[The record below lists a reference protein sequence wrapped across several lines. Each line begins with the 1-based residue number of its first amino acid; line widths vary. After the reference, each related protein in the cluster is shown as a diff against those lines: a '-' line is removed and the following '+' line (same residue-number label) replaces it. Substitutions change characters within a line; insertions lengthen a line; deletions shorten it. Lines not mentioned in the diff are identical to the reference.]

1 MALQIRDEFIHRL
14 FIGPVEADVVVVVD
28 GNGIDQDVL
37 TTQETGQ
44 FLSAGVG
51 TSQALDED
59 VFKGDLPASDIEIVA
74 GRLQD
79 FVEGIFLGNRH
90 DATPQGIVR
99 RVEGYGQGD
108 GHALFGQVVHLGDDA
123 RRRQGHVAIAQIER
137 ILFVDELHEADD
149 VIVVEERFP
158 CPHDDD
164 RMEVR
169 RDVFAESQEL
179 GDHFASRQVAD
190 EAILGGRTEGA
201 ESAG

>member
-37 TTQETGQ
+37 AAQETGQ
-44 FLSAGVG
+44 FLGAGVS

-90 DATPQGIVR
+90 DAAPQGIVR
-99 RVEGYGQGD
+99 RVEGYGQVMGMPS
-108 GHALFGQVVHLGDDA
+108 LA
-123 RRRQGHVAIAQIER
+123 R
-137 ILFVDELHEADD
+137 
-149 VIVVEERFP
+149 
-158 CPHDDD
+158 
-164 RMEVR
+164 
-169 RDVFAESQEL
+169 SY
-179 GDHFASRQVAD
+179 
-190 EAILGGRTEGA
+190 ILGTMPDVDKAMLR
-201 ESAG
+201 